1 MTKVS
6 MNGIP
11 AAMADALA
19 WASMIG
25 DPARPINILPYR
37 YAPDGG
43 KRPMANDWARWHGGA
58 KRRDGSVFVD
68 AQTTGLWR
76 EWARAAER
84 TSSAAWAL
92 LPGALG
98 VVVVDV
104 DAPHLLGHVLDTYGD
119 TSVGV
124 STPRGGTHLYYR
136 VDPDAPTP
144 VSRVAIVGAGSYDVK
159 SIGGTSHAPGSHRPD
174 GTPYEAVA
182 PGVVGGVLRVDRR
195 PVLEAGALHRL
206 LPVFPVAAYE
216 AEWSAHHR
224 ATDDLPVD
232 GEPRYATAE
241 DAPSLLTYMHAAGP
255 AVSGGGGHD
264 HTFKLLRKIGDLGAS
279 EDMALELALEWDLGN
294 EPPWG
299 PLDISKKVRDAYARR
314 KSPIGWRIEELAN
327 AGDVVEDDYELAVAC
342 LQSLVKGAN
351 DEIQ

>member
-1 MTKVS
+1 MGRCQT
-6 MNGIP
+6 
-11 AAMADALA
+11 
-19 WASMIG
+19 
-25 DPARPINILPYR
+25 ARSSR
-37 YAPDGG
+37 VAVRRKAP
-43 KRPMANDWARWHGGA
+43 RICRNRL
-58 KRRDGSVFVD
+58 R
-68 AQTTGLWR
+68 
-76 EWARAAER
+76 
-84 TSSAAWAL
+84 
-92 LPGALG
+92 
-98 VVVVDV
+98 
-104 DAPHLLGHVLDTYGD
+104 
-119 TSVGV
+119 
-124 STPRGGTHLYYR
+124 
-136 VDPDAPTP
+136 APTP
-144 VSRVAIVGAGSYDVK
+144 VSRVAIVGVGSYDVK

-182 PGVVGGVLRVDRR
+182 PGIVGGVLRVDRR

-241 DAPSLLTYMHAAGP
+241 DAPSLLAYMHAAGP

-299 PLDISKKVRDAYARR
+299 PLDISKKVRDAYAKR
-314 KSPIGWRIEELAN
+314 KAPVGWRIEELVAVD
-327 AGDVVEDDYELAVAC
+327 ADPDAASYEETVAM
-342 LQSLVKGAN
+342 LRASVSP
-351 DEIQ
+351 